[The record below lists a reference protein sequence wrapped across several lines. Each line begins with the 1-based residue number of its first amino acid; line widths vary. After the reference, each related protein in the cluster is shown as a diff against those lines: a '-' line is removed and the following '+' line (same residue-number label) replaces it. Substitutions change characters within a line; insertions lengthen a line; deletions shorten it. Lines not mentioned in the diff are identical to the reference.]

1 MVQDYIIYNN
11 KKYQLS
17 TVYIEN
23 IITYET
29 MVFPVDNEVVSG
41 REVYC
46 FRTCESSKSQNKH
59 KDILYNPEKYLSEEA
74 ITEYLKSKE
83 EDFEDEEQIKFPFQF
98 LEQYFL
104 GEISFDGAVDR
115 TIDEVYRLIGEY
127 VEKHNRKT

>member
-11 KKYQLS
+11 KEYQLS
-17 TVYIEN
+17 TVYIKN
-23 IITYET
+23 MTTYET
-29 MVFPVDNEVVSG
+29 MVFPIDNEVISG

-74 ITEYLKSKE
+74 IAKYLKSNE
-83 EDFEDEEQIKFPFQF
+83 EDFEEKETIPFPFQYI
-98 LEQYFL
+98 EQYFL

-127 VEKHNRKT
+127 VEKHNLKT